1 MQRVVDTQVQV
12 DEKMFDERRKSQLLA
27 PPMVAAWGQVD
38 EKISDEGKN
47 VAE

>member
-1 MQRVVDTQVQV
+1 MQRVVDARVQV
-12 DEKMFDERRKSQLLA
+12 DEKMFDERRKKSTFGT
-27 PPMVAAWGQVD
+27 PHGGCWGQVD